1 MTRSLVRL
9 MMTAATVLAL
19 WTPMRQSGP
28 LWERAEAAA
37 LADAGGN
44 WILLGL
50 VADASGGPS
59 QWRDEP
65 GFVFPG
71 GSAKPDRVVKV
82 GDRVQLTVP
91 KSIRTTNAQGQR
103 PFERDVTNFDTTGE
117 YKVGTVLQVLEI
129 GRKPMSKAGDGWQCW
144 VRVAEGGSA
153 KNH

>member
-1 MTRSLVRL
+1 MIRFLIRPLVA
-9 MMTAATVLAL
+9 TALVLAL
-19 WTPMRQSGP
+19 WTPMRHGGP
-28 LWERAEAAA
+28 LWARAEAAA

-50 VADASGGPS
+50 VADAGGGPS

-82 GDRVQLTVP
+82 GDRV
-91 KSIRTTNAQGQR
+91 GR
-103 PFERDVTNFDTTGE
+103 PFEREVTNFDTTGE

-129 GRKPMSKAGDGWQCW
+129 GGCRRRPTGGNAGC
-144 VRVAEGGSA
+144 V
-153 KNH
+153 

>member
-1 MTRSLVRL
+1 MTRSLIRV
-9 MMTAATVLAL
+9 MAATAMVLAF
-19 WTPMRQSGP
+19 WTPVRQGGP
-28 LWERAEAAA
+28 LWARAEATT

-71 GSAKPDRVVKV
+71 GSGKPDRVVKA

-91 KSIRTTNAQGQR
+91 KSIRTTNAPGQR
-103 PFERDVTNFDTTGE
+103 PFEREVANFDTTGE
-117 YKVGTVLQVLEI
+117 YKVGTVLQVQEI
-129 GRKPMSKAGDGWQCW
+129 GRKPMSKAGDRRQCW
-144 VRVAEGGSA
+144 VRVAEGGAA

>member
-1 MTRSLVRL
+1 MTRSLIRPMVA
-9 MMTAATVLAL
+9 TAMVLAL
-19 WTPMRQSGP
+19 WTSMRQGGP
-28 LWERAEAAA
+28 VWARTEAAA
-37 LADAGGN
+37 LADTGGN

-91 KSIRTTNAQGQR
+91 KTIRTTNAQGQR
-103 PFERDVTNFDTTGE
+103 PFEREVTNFDTIGE

-129 GRKPMSKAGDGWQCW
+129 GRKPMSKVGDRWQCW
-144 VRVAEGGSA
+144 VRVTEGGAA

>member
-1 MTRSLVRL
+1 MIPFLIRPLVA
-9 MMTAATVLAL
+9 TAMVLAL
-19 WTPMRQSGP
+19 WTPMRHGGP
-28 LWERAEAAA
+28 LWARAEAAA

-50 VADASGGPS
+50 VADAGGGPS

-91 KSIRTTNAQGQR
+91 KTIRTTNAQGQR
-103 PFERDVTNFDTTGE
+103 PFEREVTNFDTTGE

-129 GRKPMSKAGDGWQCW
+129 GRKPMSKAGDRWQCW
-144 VRVAEGGSA
+144 VRVTEGGAA
-153 KNH
+153 KHH